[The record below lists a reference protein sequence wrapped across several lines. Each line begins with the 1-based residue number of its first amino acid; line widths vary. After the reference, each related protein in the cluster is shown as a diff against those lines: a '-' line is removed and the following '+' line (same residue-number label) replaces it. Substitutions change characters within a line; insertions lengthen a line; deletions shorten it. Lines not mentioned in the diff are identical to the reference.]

1 METSPDT
8 AVIHTE
14 LRVVREDISEIKS
27 TIQSLSQAMMMLVRV
42 EQQQNHLRDR
52 LDEHTEILH
61 GQESRMK
68 AVERDVPGLKELRT
82 WVVRGVAALA
92 VAAAGA
98 IFSGNLHIVVGQKP
112 VAAIHQPP
120 AQEAPANGKPR
131 G

>member
-1 METSPDT
+1 
-8 AVIHTE
+8 
-14 LRVVREDISEIKS
+14 VVRHRSS
-27 TIQSLSQAMMMLVRV
+27 YHAL
-42 EQQQNHLRDR
+42 
-52 LDEHTEILH
+52 ILT
-61 GQESRMK
+61 QPAAER
-68 AVERDVPGLKELRT
+68 VERDVPGLKELRT

-98 IFSGNLHIVVGQKP
+98 IFSGNLHVVVGQKP